1 MITLIISPEGD
12 VLDDACTIRGC
23 CAIHLPLALQK
34 YIIDVP
40 NARFNMMYITIARIH
55 PYLSDNLI
63 DYLWADYEVDRIDE
77 HGFQLSLNLALP
89 LCAHH
94 IVHLPHAKF
103 AVQIVMIY
111 CSSRRNLSWFAAHS
125 WILGTR
131 CISSSSN
138 PFNFVSP
145 TDFAGELI
153 ARSFI
158 SIIKHS
164 ILIEQN
170 YTARKRP

>member
-1 MITLIISPEGD
+1 VELRENRVITLIISPEGD

-111 CSSRRNLSWFAAHS
+111 CSLRRKLSWFAADS
-125 WILGTR
+125 WLVGTR
-131 CISSSSN
+131 YISDSSDA
-138 PFNFVSP
+138 FNFVPP
-145 TDFAGELI
+145 TDFAGKLI
-153 ARSFI
+153 AGSRF
-158 SIIKHS
+158 
-164 ILIEQN
+164 
-170 YTARKRP
+170 